1 MTMTRKTDFMSGFEG
16 KSRFSGIGRI
26 RSTFKTY
33 IRNNKAQIVSAMIS
47 SGNPGEVHVN
57 ID

>member
-1 MTMTRKTDFMSGFEG
+1 MTMTRKTDFMSDFEG
-16 KSRFSGIGRI
+16 KNRFSGIGRI